1 MISRKLRGLLLV
13 STALLQTALILPARA
28 TANTPPAVQVQPVD
42 LNSDLADDS
51 PDRAPGQR
59 PVSGSLEEG
68 MWAEV
73 AKAEHS
79 ARTSGERDLS
89 PELDTYVGSVLT
101 RVTGRYAGDVR
112 VYVMDRPFFNASMA
126 PNGYTEV
133 WTGLLLRCEDE
144 DQLAFVLGHE
154 LGHYRH
160 SHSIKTYKAL
170 KDGQNTALV
179 ATMALS
185 VLAMGAAASAGTVQ
199 AAQSISNATS
209 GLIDVIYLGSIA
221 AFMGYSRETEGQ
233 ADTYGLIYTR
243 ETGYFPGAGARVW
256 QGRLDETA
264 ASDIEKVRNSP
275 ARINVFGDHP
285 LETTRLT
292 ALTRQ
297 DKLLNGGAPSARTP
311 EEAKAARLAY
321 RAHIRPYLSAWL
333 RDDLRRQDFGQTL
346 FVIDR
351 LSVDGED
358 KGVLNFYA
366 GEAYRLR
373 GGKTGKPDLD
383 SAVTAYKVA
392 LENPDAPKETWRQLG
407 DVYRRVG
414 DTPKAIE
421 AFSAYLKAAPDAPDA
436 WIVQDQLDTLGKAD
450 QPATPAAPAGA
461 ATPSTGGQHS

>member
-1 MISRKLRGLLLV
+1 MIRRNLRGLLLV
-13 STALLQTALILPARA
+13 STALLQTALILPAQA
-28 TANTPPAVQVQPVD
+28 LASAPAAAQVQPVD
-42 LNSDLADDS
+42 LNPDLADDA
-51 PDRAPGQR
+51 PERAPGQK
-59 PVSGSLEEG
+59 PEPGSLEEG
-68 MWAEV
+68 IWVEV
-73 AKAEHS
+73 GKAEH
-79 ARTSGERDLS
+79 AAKTSGERNLS
-89 PELDTYVGSVLT
+89 PDLDAYVGGVLT
-101 RVTGRYAGDVR
+101 RVTGRYSGDVR

-133 WTGLLLRCEDE
+133 WTGLLLRCDDEDE
-144 DQLAFVLGHE
+144 LAFVLGHE
-154 LGHYRH
+154 LGHFRH

-170 KDGQNTALV
+170 RDGQNTALV

-185 VLAMGAAASAGTVQ
+185 VLAMGAAANAGTAQ

-221 AFMGYSRETEGQ
+221 AFLGYSRETEGQ

-243 ETGYFPGAGARVW
+243 EAGYFPGAGARIW
-256 QGRLDETA
+256 QDRLDETA
-264 ASDIEKVRNSP
+264 ASDIEKVRTSP

-297 DKLLNGGAPSARTP
+297 DKLLNGGTPSTRTP

-351 LSVDGED
+351 LGVDGED
-358 KGVLNFYA
+358 KGLLNFYA

-383 SAVTAYKVA
+383 SAITAYKVA

-421 AFSAYLKAAPDAPDA
+421 AFNAYLKALPDAQDA
-436 WIVQDQLDTLGKAD
+436 WIVQDQLDTLAKGD

-461 ATPSTGGQHS
+461 APSSTGGLKQ

>member
-1 MISRKLRGLLLV
+1 MKRRNLRGLLFV
-13 STALLQTALILPARA
+13 STALLQTALIPPTQAMAYEPAA
-28 TANTPPAVQVQPVD
+28 AQVQPAD
-42 LNSDLADDS
+42 LNSDLANDA
-51 PDRAPGQR
+51 PDRVPGQK
-59 PVSGSLEEG
+59 PQAGSLEEG
-68 MWAEV
+68 IWVEV
-73 AKAEHS
+73 AKAER
-79 ARTSGERDLS
+79 AAKTSGERDLN
-89 PELDTYVGSVLT
+89 PELDAYVGSVLT
-101 RVTGRYAGDVR
+101 RVTGRYSGDVR

-154 LGHYRH
+154 LGHFRH
-160 SHSIKTYKAL
+160 SHSVKTYKAF

-185 VLAMGAAASAGTVQ
+185 VLAMGAAANASTAQ

-243 ETGYFPGAGARVW
+243 EAGYFPGAGGQIW

-264 ASDIEKVRNSP
+264 ASDIEKVRTSP
-275 ARINVFGDHP
+275 ARINIFGDHP
-285 LETTRLT
+285 LEVARLT
-292 ALTRQ
+292 ALGHQ
-297 DKLLNGGAPSARTP
+297 DKMLNNGTPSKRTP

-321 RAHIRPYLSAWL
+321 RAHIRPYLSVWL

-351 LSVDGED
+351 LNIDGED
-358 KGVLNFYA
+358 KGLLNFYA

-383 SAVTAYKVA
+383 SAITAYKVA

-407 DVYRRVG
+407 DVYRRVS
-414 DTPKAIE
+414 DIPKAIE
-421 AFSAYLKAAPDAPDA
+421 AFNAYLKAAPDASDA
-436 WIVQDQLDTLGKAD
+436 WIVQDQLDTLAKAD
-450 QPATPAAPAGA
+450 QPATSAAPAGTA
-461 ATPSTGGQHS
+461 PTSTGGPHS